1 MLRALIS
8 GELSSMTMR
17 SDDAMTEVWPARR
30 VEIFTG
36 AGHRRSWS
44 DEAKARIVAES
55 YGQAETVCAVA
66 RRYGLAPTQLFT
78 WRREARGTSVA
89 PAPALFA
96 PVIVEPASDPP
107 APARSRAPRRKG
119 RHSRDGGIELEID
132 GVTVRVG
139 RGAEAKTIAAIIRA
153 LKAER

>member
-1 MLRALIS
+1 
-8 GELSSMTMR
+8 
-17 SDDAMTEVWPARR
+17 
-30 VEIFTG
+30 
-36 AGHRRSWS
+36 
-44 DEAKARIVAES
+44 
-55 YGQAETVCAVA
+55 
-66 RRYGLAPTQLFT
+66 
-78 WRREARGTSVA
+78 
-89 PAPALFA
+89 LFA